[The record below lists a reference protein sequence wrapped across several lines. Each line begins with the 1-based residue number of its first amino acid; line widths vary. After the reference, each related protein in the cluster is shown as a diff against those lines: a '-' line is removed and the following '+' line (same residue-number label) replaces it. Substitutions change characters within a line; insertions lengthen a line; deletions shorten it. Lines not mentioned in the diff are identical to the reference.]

1 MEFAEA
7 HLVGLLWAALALGGI
22 LKGATGAG
30 APIVAVPLLSVLY
43 NVPLAIVT
51 LLLPSLFSNAWQ
63 AWRFRSAVPSAAF
76 VVALAV
82 ASVVGVTVGSF
93 LLVYLPSD
101 YLLATVSGSVFLYIA
116 VRLAH
121 PQWVLPRQ
129 VAGAIVVPVGF
140 VGGVLQ
146 GAAGISAPVSI
157 TFLNAMRM
165 RREEFIATISTFF
178 FAMSLVQIP
187 VLVGLGVMDV
197 QRSLLSLAACVP
209 LFGAM
214 PVGAALARRI
224 SREAFDRIMLA
235 ILAVMALRLIFEA
248 VAG

>member
-1 MEFAEA
+1 MDDYGWV
-7 HLVGLLWAALALGGI
+7 LGALALFMGGV

-43 NVPLAIVT
+43 NVPFAIVT

-63 AWRFRSAVPSAAF
+63 MWHYRREVQSRAF
-76 VVALAV
+76 VAAWSLA
-82 ASVVGVTVGSF
+82 AVVGVTAGSF

-116 VRLAH
+116 FRLAH
-121 PQWVLPRQ
+121 PQWVLPRPI
-129 VAGAIVVPVGF
+129 ANLIVVPAGAL
-140 VGGVLQ
+140 GGILQ

-157 TFLNAMRM
+157 TFLSAMRM
-165 RREEFIATISTFF
+165 RREEFMATISTFF
-178 FAMSLVQIP
+178 FAMTVVQVP
-187 VLVGLGVMDV
+187 VLAGLGVMNLE
-197 QRSLLSLAACVP
+197 RSLISLAACLP

-224 SREAFDRIMLA
+224 SREGFEKIMLA

-248 VAG
+248 VTG